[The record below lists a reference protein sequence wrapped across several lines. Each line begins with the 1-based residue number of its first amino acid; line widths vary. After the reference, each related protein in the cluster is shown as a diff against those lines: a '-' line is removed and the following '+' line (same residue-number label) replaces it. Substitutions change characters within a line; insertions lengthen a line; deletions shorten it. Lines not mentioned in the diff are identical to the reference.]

1 MVHRSFH
8 CTRKDRLVLRSWE
21 EGRLLLLL
29 LLLLL
34 DRRSLSRAGAAAAVA
49 APIGIFGRRGKN
61 GLPFHGL
68 RQ

>member
-1 MVHRSFH
+1 
-8 CTRKDRLVLRSWE
+8 LRSWE

>member
-1 MVHRSFH
+1 MKWFTEVSIAQD
-8 CTRKDRLVLRSWE
+8 KDRLVLRSWE
-21 EGRLLLLL
+21 EGRLLLL
-29 LLLLL
+29 
-34 DRRSLSRAGAAAAVA
+34 DRRSVLRAGAAAAVA